1 MANINIRP
9 LSDRV
14 VVDRI
19 EERKTESG
27 IVIPETALDKSQK
40 GIVVAVGPGKVD
52 DGKLQPIS
60 LKVGDKVIFG
70 KYSGTEINIFGKDY
84 LIMREDDIMGVIP

>member
-14 VVDRI
+14 VIDRI